1 MNGWMVGCSIGLI
14 CFCACFLSSLHSI
27 HSPFQISSWY
37 PFVDL
42 FLLQGIQSQWY
53 CKAQSSVLSQRR
65 SKQMTPAWLFTLPPL
80 GLWIFNRLRC
90 GQEKW
95 LGCIYF
101 NSGTLMRLASST
113 AAQIPWF
120 LTCPF
125 SKSGSPMLY
134 PFCELTQHCPQYNT
148 LLLKLAR
155 VVFYTKKQRILF
167 FIILVVFGC
176 AGSSLRW
183 GLFFFL

>member
-101 NSGTLMRLASST
+101 TVVPWWDWPVVLPPRYPGFSLALFPSQVLQCSIHSVNLLSI
-113 AAQIPWF
+113 APSKIPSC
-120 LTCPF
+120 L
-125 SKSGSPMLY
+125 S
-134 PFCELTQHCPQYNT
+134 
-148 LLLKLAR
+148 
-155 VVFYTKKQRILF
+155 
-167 FIILVVFGC
+167 
-176 AGSSLRW
+176 
-183 GLFFFL
+183 